1 MHVTLSARS
10 SRYHAGVE
18 NVDTPMKFIT
28 SLLVPLLS
36 VALLLPGSI
45 QARVIGTD
53 AAILDG
59 QRVER
64 IDRIHAA
71 LARDDVQRTMVA
83 LGVDA
88 ADAAQRV
95 GALSDAELI
104 ALEGKLHELP
114 AGSTGV
120 IAVVGIVAIV
130 LIILELVGV
139 TNIFTNF

>member
-1 MHVTLSARS
+1 MDTLMEFLR
-10 SRYHAGVE
+10 
-18 NVDTPMKFIT
+18 T
-28 SLLVPLLS
+28 LLIPLLS

-45 QARVIGTD
+45 QARVVGTD
-53 AAILDG
+53 ASILDG

-95 GALSDAELI
+95 AALSDAELI
-104 ALEGKLHELP
+104 ALEGKLNELP
-114 AGSTGV
+114 AGATSV

>member
-1 MHVTLSARS
+1 
-10 SRYHAGVE
+10 
-18 NVDTPMKFIT
+18 MKFIT
-28 SLLVPLLS
+28 TLLVPLLS

-45 QARVIGTD
+45 QARVIATD
-53 AAILDG
+53 TAILDG

-95 GALSDAELI
+95 ASLSDAELI
-104 ALEGKLHELP
+104 ALEGNLNLLP
-114 AGSTGV
+114 AGSTSV

>member
-1 MHVTLSARS
+1 MDKQMNFLRT
-10 SRYHAGVE
+10 
-18 NVDTPMKFIT
+18 
-28 SLLVPLLS
+28 LLVPLLS
-36 VALLLPGSI
+36 IALLMPGAAI
-45 QARVIGTD
+45 QARVVGTG

-71 LARDDVQRTMVA
+71 LAREDVQRAMVA
-83 LGVDA
+83 LGVDS

-95 GALSDAELI
+95 AALSDAELV
-104 ALEGKLHELP
+104 ALEGKLNELP
-114 AGSTGV
+114 AGSTSV

>member
-1 MHVTLSARS
+1 
-10 SRYHAGVE
+10 
-18 NVDTPMKFIT
+18 MKFSRT
-28 SLLVPLLS
+28 LLVPLLS
-36 VALLLPGSI
+36 AALMMPGASI

-53 AAILDG
+53 VAILDG

-71 LARDDVQRTMVA
+71 LARADVQRAMIA

-88 ADAAQRV
+88 GDAAQRV
-95 GALSDAELI
+95 AALSDAELA
-104 ALEGKLHELP
+104 ALEGKLNELP

-130 LIILELVGV
+130 FIILELVGV
-139 TNIFTNF
+139 TNVFTNF